1 MKTINEIISESPKL
15 SEILSNYQ
23 LYLAHTP
30 NESLEEHLNLT
41 LSYLSILTE
50 VNQLDTIIDNLIL
63 NNLPY
68 ESSEVSEWIKE
79 MFVFSFL
86 FHDLGKINNNFQ
98 AKVKNNLFNAIDN
111 SYGSK
116 HSLLGSYF
124 YILYATNNALE
135 SFQDNKFTSAC
146 IGFCLLFSYSI
157 SNHHNS
163 KYILT
168 SQIMNL
174 KNI

>member
-1 MKTINEIISESPKL
+1 MKPINEIISESPKL

-79 MFVFSFL
+79 IDNV
-86 FHDLGKINNNFQ
+86 GKIVPLRRMKQYCCVGVNRT
-98 AKVKNNLFNAIDN
+98 
-111 SYGSK
+111 
-116 HSLLGSYF
+116 
-124 YILYATNNALE
+124 ATSE
-135 SFQDNKFTSAC
+135 
-146 IGFCLLFSYSI
+146 
-157 SNHHNS
+157 
-163 KYILT
+163 
-168 SQIMNL
+168 
-174 KNI
+174 